1 MTNAP
6 PRLKIL
12 LDHVSCVLPSSA
24 GEIEVLRDICLGIRE
39 SEIVSILGPSG
50 CGKSTVLNLI
60 AGFLRPTRGSITV
73 DDRRVKGPGPD
84 RGLVFQDYALFR
96 WLTVRGNVEFGPR
109 MRGVPVTRRREIA
122 DQFLRMVGLTGFADR
137 YPYELSGGMK
147 QRVAIARVFANESDV
162 LLMDEPFASLDAQ
175 TREIMQEELVQ
186 LWLRTRRT
194 IVFVTHSVE
203 EALFVSSRIVVM
215 SARPASIKRLI
226 DVDLPAQR
234 FDYHIRTSPR
244 FTELRGEVLEL
255 VRSEVKT
262 LE

>member
-1 MTNAP
+1 
-6 PRLKIL
+6 
-12 LDHVSCVLPSSA
+12 
-24 GEIEVLRDICLGIRE
+24 
-39 SEIVSILGPSG
+39 
-50 CGKSTVLNLI
+50 
-60 AGFLRPTRGSITV
+60 
-73 DDRRVKGPGPD
+73 
-84 RGLVFQDYALFR
+84 
-96 WLTVRGNVEFGPR
+96 
-109 MRGVPVTRRREIA
+109 
-122 DQFLRMVGLTGFADR
+122 
-137 YPYELSGGMK
+137 
-147 QRVAIARVFANESDV
+147 
-162 LLMDEPFASLDAQ
+162 
-175 TREIMQEELVQ
+175 MQEELVQ